1 MEKVRF
7 VLNGVD
13 YGECQ
18 LVASRYFTKHNN
30 IALYVKN
37 DNGLVAVCSTNLDMP
52 ELNNDKF
59 VAIKNYS
66 ENVGMDKWLI
76 DNGYINKFP
85 ICGKQSGFVYI
96 PVYGLTEK
104 GKALL
109 K

>member
-13 YGECQ
+13 YGECH
-18 LVASRYFTKHNN
+18 LVASRYCTINNN
-30 IALYVKN
+30 IALYIQN
-37 DNGLVAVCSTNLDMP
+37 ENGLVAVCTTNLDMP

-66 ENVGMDKWLI
+66 ENVGMDNWLI
-76 DNGYINKFP
+76 DNGYIRKGP

-96 PVYGLTEK
+96 PVYALTEK